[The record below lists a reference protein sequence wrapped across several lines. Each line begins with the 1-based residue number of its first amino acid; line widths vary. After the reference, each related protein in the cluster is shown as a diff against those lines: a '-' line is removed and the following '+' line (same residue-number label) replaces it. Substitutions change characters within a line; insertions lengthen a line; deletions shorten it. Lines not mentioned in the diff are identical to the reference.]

1 MTKLESAFQAEFIR
15 TLRDLYPAAIVLKND
30 PNYQQGIPDVLMLV
44 HDTWAAFE
52 IKRYRDAQTQPNQ
65 EYYVN
70 LMDGMS
76 FAAFVY
82 PENAQDV
89 LDALQHSLGS
99 RKLSRLSERQQVSLD
114 QLRPRQAH

>member
-1 MTKLESAFQAEFIR
+1 MSKRESAFQAQFIR
-15 TLRDLYPAAIVLKND
+15 SLRLRYPGAIVLKND
-30 PNYQQGIPDVLMLV
+30 PNYLQGIPDVLMLL
-44 HDTWAAFE
+44 HDNWAAFE
-52 IKRYRDAQTQPNQ
+52 IKTYKDARTQPNQ

-89 LDALQHSLGS
+89 LDALQRAFSS
-99 RKLSRLSERQQVSLD
+99 RRPARLSERQQLSLD
-114 QLRPRQAH
+114 QLRHREAR